1 MEQFK
6 LTSEYIP
13 LVQLLKA
20 LNWVESGG
28 MAKMVVEEGLVAVN
42 GQKETRKRKKL
53 THGDIVTMDE
63 LQVQII

>member
-6 LTSEYIP
+6 LSAEYIP

-28 MAKMVVEEGLVAVN
+28 MAKMVVDEGLVAVN

-53 THGDIVTMDE
+53 IHGDIVTMDE
-63 LQVQII
+63 LQVQIV